1 MKLDM
6 QKILNLQ
13 NVDNSEFSR
22 LCQAYVSLVSYWNS
36 VTNLVS
42 GRDVDNLLKN
52 LIYQSISPLSQEDV
66 PSGARVLDVGSGAGI
81 PALPLK
87 FVRPDFKMTLLE
99 PRRKKTLFLQ
109 RVVEELNL
117 ADVELVRGR
126 LEEVNVKGDWDSAF
140 DLVTTR
146 GTGSATAL
154 FPQIKPLICSGGACW
169 FYKGTAGPREANE
182 LKRSGLANVSL
193 MPIDRAL
200 YVIIIKL

>member
-52 LIYQSISPLSQEDV
+52 LILQSVTPLSQEDV
-66 PSGARVLDVGSGAGI
+66 PQGARVLDVGSGAGI

-117 ADVELVRGR
+117 AEVEVVRGR

-154 FPQIKPLICSGGACW
+154 FPQIKPLIRSGGACW

>member
-1 MKLDM
+1 MKLDV

-13 NVDNSEFSR
+13 FVDNSEFSR
-22 LCQAYVSLVSYWNS
+22 LCQAYVSLVNYWNS
-36 VTNLVS
+36 ITNLVS

-117 ADVELVRGR
+117 ADVEVVRGR
-126 LEEVNVKGDWDSAF
+126 LEEVNVKGDWDSAY

-146 GTGSATAL
+146 GTGSAAAL
-154 FPQIKPLICSGGACW
+154 FPQIKPLIRPGGVCW

-182 LKRSGLANVSL
+182 LKKSGLAEVKL